1 MEFRELDEKYLN
13 EAVKLASAAYK
24 EEKSNV
30 EEIDTKDYEETLY
43 NDIKELFSNKIGTLL
58 FDKDE
63 LIGYLAF
70 CHSLIKAKMKEL
82 KAPLAGEMSGHIF
95 FADRNSGRRR
105 PLRRGAPVPHPR
117 PREIHAGGVP
127 RRAATGRQHARA
139 ALRFPRRANG
149 P

>member
-70 CHSLIKAKMKEL
+70 WGIWDSDKQSIRATASPVIGYGIKGGNKERIMSML
-82 KAPLAGEMSGHIF
+82 FQHMAEKLLAEGVGKYEIKVYAHDKDI
-95 FADRNSGRRR
+95 
-105 PLRRGAPVPHPR
+105 
-117 PREIHAGGVP
+117 IHA
-127 RRAATGRQHARA
+127 
-139 ALRFPRRANG
+139 
-149 P
+149 

>member
-1 MEFRELDEKYLN
+1 MEFRELDEQYLN
-13 EAVKLASAAYK
+13 DAVKLASAAYK

-70 CHSLIKAKMKEL
+70 WGIWDSDKQSI
-82 KAPLAGEMSGHIF
+82 
-95 FADRNSGRRR
+95 
-105 PLRRGAPVPHPR
+105 
-117 PREIHAGGVP
+117 
-127 RRAATGRQHARA
+127 RATASVTNHKGSR
-139 ALRFPRRANG
+139 
-149 P
+149 